1 MRKDSMFS
9 NDLVNKILS
18 VVIAL
23 LLWAY
28 VIGEVNPTTQTQLE
42 NLPIQLLNSET
53 LASRG
58 LIVSGTD
65 QFTVTLTLEGKRRD
79 MVNLSTEEIV
89 IDADLFGFGKGENS
103 IPVVVNVPDNI
114 RIVEIKPAKIKVLVD
129 ELVAEPKPV
138 NVQIQGETP
147 EGTEAGFIQLERSE
161 LLVSGARSAVDTVVG
176 VKATMKA
183 EDLTSE
189 ASTVNARLAAVD
201 REGNVVTGVKTEVSK
216 IKVTATLLQV
226 KEVDLITEIQG
237 APAGNLGISS
247 LEVPKT
253 MMIRGPADVLETV
266 TSVQAAPIDLAQ
278 ISSSQT
284 IPLTIALPEN
294 TEAAT
299 ESLTLTVVIE
309 MGILE
314 SRTFVYRGSEVI
326 FTNLPDG
333 TRAQVQT
340 DQINVTVTGSKDVV
354 GKLSKNDLP
363 ISANLS
369 DAVVGVNRLTLESNH
384 SVKNITLVFDPQTV
398 EVNLEKD

>member
-28 VIGEVNPTTQTQLE
+28 VIGEVNPTTQSQLE
-42 NLPIQLLNSET
+42 NLPVQLLNSET

-79 MVNLSTEEIV
+79 MVNLSAEEII

-114 RIVEIKPAKIKVLVD
+114 KIVEIKPAKIKVLVE

-138 NVQIQGETP
+138 NVQIQGDTP
-147 EGTEAGFIQLERSE
+147 VGTEAGFIQLERSE
-161 LLVSGARSAVDTVVG
+161 VLVSGARSAVDTVVG
-176 VKATMKA
+176 VNATVKA
-183 EDLTSE
+183 EELNKE

-201 REGNVVTGVKTEVSK
+201 REGNVVNGVKTEVSK
-216 IKVTATLLQV
+216 LKVTATLLSV
-226 KEVDLITEIQG
+226 KEVDLITEISG
-237 APAGNLGISS
+237 TPAGGLGISS

-266 TSVQAAPIDLAQ
+266 TSVQAAPVDLTQ

-284 IPLTIALPEN
+284 IPLTITLPEN
-294 TEAAT
+294 TEAAA
-299 ESLTLTVVIE
+299 ESQKLTVVIE
-309 MGILE
+309 MGTLE

-326 FTNLPDG
+326 FASLPDG

-369 DAVVGVNRLTLESNH
+369 NAVAGVNRLPLESNH
-384 SVKNITLVFDPQTV
+384 NVKNITIEFDPQTV
-398 EVNLEKD
+398 EVNLVKD